1 MRKIDLFIGF
11 ILGIIGALTGI
22 FLFITFFTNFEFGEG
37 LIALKSQN
45 SLGKLIALGAVIN
58 IVLFFGLLKFN
69 KDLMARG
76 VVLATIALTIIT
88 LFI

>member
-11 ILGIIGALTGI
+11 IFGIIGAATGV
-22 FLFITFFTNFEFGEG
+22 FLFITFFTDYEFAEG
-37 LIALKSQN
+37 LLALKSQN

-58 IVLFFGLLKFN
+58 IFLFFALLKFN

-76 VVLATIALTIIT
+76 VILATIALTVLTIVI
-88 LFI
+88 

>member
-1 MRKIDLFIGF
+1 MQKTDLLIGF
-11 ILGIIGALTGI
+11 VLGIIGAATGV
-22 FLFITFFTNFEFGEG
+22 FLFITFFTDFEFGEG

-58 IVLFFGLLKFN
+58 ILLFFGLLKYN

-76 VVLATIALTIIT
+76 VVLATIALTVLTIVI
-88 LFI
+88 